1 MVKNATDVVVASS
14 VESKDGTNYNAD
26 DAKEMELTDEASAE
40 SLVYKSLHAV
50 KSFTMPKSM
59 SPLAKA
65 VFLAGYV
72 RGKEGYGLHLY
83 GFYSRYNQCQIINSS
98 TCQPVISSTSQLVIL
113 STCQLVNLST

>member
-1 MVKNATDVVVASS
+1 MK
-14 VESKDGTNYNAD
+14 
-26 DAKEMELTDEASAE
+26 LIDEASGE

-65 VFLAGYV
+65 AFLAGYV

-83 GFYSRYNQCQIINSS
+83 GYHSRYNQCQIINSS
-98 TCQPVISSTSQLVIL
+98 TCQLVISSTSQLVIS
-113 STCQLVNLST
+113 STYQLVISSTYQLVNKIKDLLSKQVT